1 MDRETLFGLAREG
14 RVATTLT
21 VGALGKRLLAA
32 AVSLLMLHSGVALAQ
47 TQRAQPPAKP
57 APQPPKP
64 QPQQAQQ
71 PQPQTPVAPS
81 QPPAPVKFEI
91 QRYVVE
97 GNTLLSQGEIDRTV
111 KPFTGKD
118 RDFGDIQRAL
128 EALQNIYAS
137 RGYNAVK
144 VSVPEQDIRA
154 GQVRLL
160 VVEAR
165 VRRVKV
171 EGNRFFNESNVK
183 AGLPSLKEGTSPN
196 TKALGK
202 DAQLVNENPAKQVSV
217 ALSAADDPAQVDA
230 TVRVTDEKPA
240 RVSVYVDNTGTPS
253 TGNFRLGAGF
263 QHANVFNRDQVLNV
277 QAITSPGHFSDV
289 KIFGVGYRIPVYS
302 WGGVVDLLAGYSNVN
317 SGTVQG
323 LFNVSGSGDVFGA
336 RYTQLLGRIGNYDH
350 RVSIGLDYRAYHND
364 VTFADTGE
372 PLVPD
377 ITVHP
382 VSLAYLG
389 RFSRVGQ
396 DLSFNVSYARNIPG
410 GSKGEPAD
418 FEAQR
423 PGAQADYNI
432 VREGVAFTQVLPSD
446 FILRAVANAQQSH
459 DLLIPGEQFGM
470 GGVDSVRGYYEREVA
485 NDVGWRASLEAYS
498 PDFGSWFGSTWR
510 ARALV
515 FTDTARGH
523 DNAPERGP
531 DNKLGSFGLG
541 VRANQGKFLAFRLDV
556 ARVTQDAGTRQS
568 GDIRAHFAAAVS
580 F

>member
-1 MDRETLFGLAREG
+1 
-14 RVATTLT
+14 LT
-21 VGALGKRLLAA
+21 VGALGRRLLAA
-32 AVSLLMLHSGVALAQ
+32 TVSLLVLHSGVALAQ
-47 TQRAQPPAKP
+47 TQRTQRAPPPAKP

-81 QPPAPVKFEI
+81 QPPAPVKFQI
-91 QRYVVE
+91 QSYVVE

-128 EALQNIYAS
+128 EALQNVYVS
-137 RGYNAVK
+137 RGYNAVR

-154 GQVRLL
+154 GQVRLR

-171 EGNRFFNESNVK
+171 EGNRFFDESNVK
-183 AGLPSLKEGTSPN
+183 RGLPSLKEGTSPN

-217 ALSAADDPAQVDA
+217 ALQAADDPGQVDA
-230 TVRVTDEKPA
+230 TVRVTDEKPY
-240 RVSVYVDNTGTPS
+240 RTSVYVDNTGTPN
-253 TGNFRLGAGF
+253 TGNFRLGVGF

-289 KIFGVGYRIPVYS
+289 KIFGAGYRIPVYS

-350 RVSIGLDYRAYHND
+350 RVSVGLDYRAYHNN
-364 VTFADTGE
+364 VLFADTGE

-410 GSKGEPAD
+410 GSNGQQSD
-418 FEAQR
+418 FDAQR
-423 PGAQADYNI
+423 PGAQADYNV
-432 VREGVAFTQVLPSD
+432 VREGVAFTQLLPSD

-485 NDVGWRASLEAYS
+485 NDIGWRASLEAYS
-498 PDFGSWFGSTWR
+498 RDFGSWFGSTWR
-510 ARALV
+510 ARMLV
-515 FTDTARGH
+515 FTDAARGH
-523 DNAPERGP
+523 DNLPERTP

-556 ARVTQDAGTRQS
+556 ARATQDAGTRQS